1 MYTGNASAASLL
13 LPVRIYLLPRSK
25 QCQFKQI
32 LSLSLFLSLS
42 FSLSLHLYLSLSLS
56 LSLPLSLCV
65 SNVNLNKSAIHQQ
78 FLIIKCAFCV

>member
-42 FSLSLHLYLSLSLS
+42 S
-56 LSLPLSLCV
+56 SLPLSLSV
-65 SNVNLNKSAIHQQ
+65 SLSPSLSLCQQCQFKQKRDPSTVPDNKYVP
-78 FLIIKCAFCV
+78 FVCDEK